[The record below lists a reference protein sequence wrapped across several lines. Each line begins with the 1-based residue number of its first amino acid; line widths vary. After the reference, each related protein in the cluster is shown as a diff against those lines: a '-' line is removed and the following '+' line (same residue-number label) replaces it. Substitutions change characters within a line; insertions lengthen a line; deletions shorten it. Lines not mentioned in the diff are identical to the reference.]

1 MKLLKPLIIVS
12 FVLLLIACSNSESNN
27 RIAKN
32 TLGQVDQNTAIYELK
47 GILVEDSLHQ
57 QEPDRF
63 NRNQDLEVYNSR
75 DSLIL
80 LIEPRVYNDSTSTIK
95 EIQILG
101 GRFKT
106 ETGLSSQSKY
116 GEIYKNHK
124 ISNIQNSINS
134 VILTLEDL
142 GAYIVIDKKHLPS
155 ELRFDNEAKIEA
167 NQIPNDA
174 PIKYFWLRFTEDVK

>member
-1 MKLLKPLIIVS
+1 MKLMKPITVIS
-12 FVLLLIACSNSESNN
+12 SILLLISCSNSGKNN
-27 RIAKN
+27 LIAKN
-32 TLGQVDQNTAIYELK
+32 TLGLVDQNTKISELK
-47 GILVEDSLHQ
+47 GIFAEDSLHQ

-63 NRNQDLEVYNSR
+63 NRNQDLEIYSSK

-80 LIEPRVYNDSTSTIK
+80 VVEPRVYNDSTSTIK
-95 EIQILG
+95 EIQVLG
-101 GRFKT
+101 SRFKT
-106 ETGLSSQSKY
+106 ETGLSSLSTF

-134 VILTLEDL
+134 VILTLEDI

-167 NQIPNDA
+167 NQIPDDA
-174 PIKYFWLRFTEDVK
+174 PIKYFWLRFTEDVE